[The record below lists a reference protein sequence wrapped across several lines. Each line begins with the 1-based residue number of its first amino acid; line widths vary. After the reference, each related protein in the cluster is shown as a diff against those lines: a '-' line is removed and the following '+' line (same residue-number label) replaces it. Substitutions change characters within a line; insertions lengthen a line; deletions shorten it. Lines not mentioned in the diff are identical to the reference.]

1 MMFKPT
7 HRAPAPWFK
16 STTRPQDITL
26 AIIIT
31 IMSLTICNKVGEKMP
46 STTFINDAQKCS
58 KNIITCKELSEDLPA
73 VRITPTFI
81 NDAYKCNKDII
92 TCKELGENLPL
103 ASIIPT
109 FINDAHKCNNNI
121 VICKMLDPNQSI
133 MNEQKFR

>member
-7 HRAPAPWFK
+7 NRAPALWFK

-58 KNIITCKELSEDLPA
+58 KNIITCKELNA
-73 VRITPTFI
+73 Q
-81 NDAYKCNKDII
+81 
-92 TCKELGENLPL
+92 
-103 ASIIPT
+103 
-109 FINDAHKCNNNI
+109 KCNNNI

-133 MNEQKFR
+133 MNEQKLLADLLRAPRQAEFNSLVRILTDNDLARTPSATDQA

>member
-31 IMSLTICNKVGEKMP
+31 IMSLTTCNKVGEKMP

-58 KNIITCKELSEDLPA
+58 KNIITCKELSEDLICSVLQRLRFHPWVRSRSLELLVDLLKA
-73 VRITPTFI
+73 PGQTEFNSLVRILTD
-81 NDAYKCNKDII
+81 ND
-92 TCKELGENLPL
+92 L
-103 ASIIPT
+103 AGGTQGSTDQVKVGI
-109 FINDAHKCNNNI
+109 
-121 VICKMLDPNQSI
+121 L
-133 MNEQKFR
+133 